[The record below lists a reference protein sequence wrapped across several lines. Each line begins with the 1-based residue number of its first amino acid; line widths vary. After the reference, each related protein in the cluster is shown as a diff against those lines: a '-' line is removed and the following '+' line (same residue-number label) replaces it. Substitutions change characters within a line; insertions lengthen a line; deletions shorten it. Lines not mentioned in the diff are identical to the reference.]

1 MDDLLREDWQ
11 KPAKPNASSNP
22 PLNQNTCA
30 FNYTSLRATPATPT
44 SGTASPQSLSRPSS
58 TLNASAKP
66 AAGDAFGNLLSNKS
80 QKAAESNVSIQER
93 QRQLME
99 EKRRQQEQQASMWDT
114 LGSGRG
120 TPEIRGSSPAA
131 SQVPR
136 EEAEH
141 DIMAAFNKDAPVD
154 KASHFPPPLSTHAS
168 GRSTPSFQQTSI
180 PASTNNDSFNDDDDP
195 FGLSAIPNKTNGH
208 APVASTIGDDDDI
221 LGDLGRPVAERPAKK
236 EAVRPTPQQ
245 EQPPPNAD
253 EPQDR
258 ALAEL
263 IDMGFPIDNAKTALV
278 DSGGDAQAAVGWLL
292 QQAHQES
299 KRKARDEMG
308 ERRLSPSNRSPQCQP
323 QEGEAVPTWMRQESR
338 PSSAA
343 RRQDSRS
350 PAGSEKDAAHMAQE
364 YGSKFLKGASSL
376 WKASQKQMAKTV
388 AEFQQDRDP
397 SQPKWMQE
405 ATPESRPSSQQRQ
418 RERAAAA
425 REVDTT
431 HEAAL
436 LDAPRERPQK
446 PSRPVAVEKHASR
459 RPGEPLPHRPAQQPR
474 FMQQTAP
481 IQNKRPS
488 SKLSRQ
494 EVEDQSAQAYVS
506 PARRKKQTA
515 KSEPQPELEV
525 DLFRPAPPAANPAP
539 SAQARPNTRPATSPT
554 PVRPKA
560 PPRAIPSLS
569 PSALSTS
576 ATHRKAGGEAFKRGD
591 FASAHEAYGAALTP
605 LPATHPIMIIIL
617 SNRSLTALKTG
628 DAKMAVSDADRA
640 LELIGASQGVGETI
654 DLGGGEGAKDM
665 HDFYGKAL
673 MRKAEALEHM
683 EKWKDAAGVWKTA
696 ISSGVGGAVSLRGRD
711 RCEKAAAPKPAAKP
725 TSAKP
730 APTAVSKAPPPKNL
744 GNSLQRPALST
755 LKSAEAVKKLRAAN
769 AAAEKADD
777 EKFALAD
784 QVEAK
789 LTAWKGGKAD
799 NLRALLQSLDAVL
812 WESAGWKK
820 VGMSDLVLPN
830 KVKIIYMKAIA
841 KVHPDKIAQDATTEQ
856 RMISAAVF
864 STLNEAWD
872 KFKKD
877 NNL

>member
-1 MDDLLREDWQ
+1 MDDLLGEDWQ
-11 KPAKPNASSNP
+11 KPVKPNASTNP
-22 PLNQNTCA
+22 PLNQNTFA
-30 FNYTSLRATPATPT
+30 FNYTTLRASPALPT

-58 TLNASAKP
+58 TLNGSAKP
-66 AAGDAFGNLLSNKS
+66 AGGDAFGNLLSNKS
-80 QKAAESNVSIQER
+80 QKAVGGNVSIQER

-120 TPEIRGSSPAA
+120 TPEIRGPSPAA
-131 SQVPR
+131 SQGPR
-136 EEAEH
+136 EEAED

-154 KASHFPPPLSTHAS
+154 KASHFPPPPSAHAS
-168 GRSTPSFQQTSI
+168 GRSTPAFQQTSI
-180 PASTNNDSFNDDDDP
+180 PVSTNNDTFNDDDDP
-195 FGLSAIPNKTNGH
+195 FGLSALPSKTNGH
-208 APVASTIGDDDDI
+208 VPVAATNGDDDDI
-221 LGDLGRPVAERPAKK
+221 LGDLGRPVAERPAEK
-236 EAVRPTPQQ
+236 EAPRSTPQP
-245 EQPPPNAD
+245 EQPPVSAD
-253 EPQDR
+253 EPRDR

-263 IDMGFPIDNAKTALV
+263 VDMGFPVDNAKIALAE
-278 DSGGDAQAAVGWLL
+278 SGGDPQAAVGWLL

-299 KRKARDEMG
+299 KRKARDEAN
-308 ERRLSPSNRSPQCQP
+308 ERRPSPSNANRSPQRRA
-323 QEGEAVPTWMRQESR
+323 QEGEVVPTWMRQESR

-350 PAGSEKDAAHMAQE
+350 PARGEKDAAQMAQE
-364 YGSKFLKGASSL
+364 YGTKFLKGASSL

-397 SQPKWMQE
+397 SQPRWMQE
-405 ATPESRPSSQQRQ
+405 AASESRPSSQQRQ

-431 HEAAL
+431 NEAAL
-436 LDAPRERPQK
+436 LDAPRERSQK
-446 PSRPVAVEKHASR
+446 SSRPLAAERQTPHPA
-459 RPGEPLPHRPAQQPR
+459 EPLPHRPAQQPR
-474 FMQQTAP
+474 FMQQAVP
-481 IQNKRPS
+481 SQDKRPL

-506 PARRKKQTA
+506 PARRKKQA
-515 KSEPQPELEV
+515 PKPEPEV
-525 DLFRPAPPAANPAP
+525 DLFSPAPPTTTPAP
-539 SAQARPNTRPATSPT
+539 AAQARPSAPPTPSPT

-560 PPRAIPSLS
+560 TPRTIPSVS
-569 PSALSTS
+569 PSALSAS
-576 ATHRKAGGEAFKRGD
+576 ANHRRAGGEAFKRGD
-591 FASAHEAYGAALTP
+591 YASAHEAYGAALTP
-605 LPATHPIMIIIL
+605 LPATHPIMIVVL

-654 DLGGGEGAKDM
+654 DLGGAEGNKDM
-665 HDFYGKAL
+665 REFYGKAL

-683 EKWKDAAGVWKTA
+683 EKWTDAAGVWKTA

-711 RCEKAAAPKPAAKP
+711 RCEKAAAPKPVAKLA
-725 TSAKP
+725 TAKP
-730 APTAVSKAPPPKNL
+730 AQTASSKAPPAKNL

-755 LKSAEAVKKLRAAN
+755 AKSAEAVKKLRAAN

-777 EKFALAD
+777 EKFALSD